1 MSRTIKSPTNAELEV
16 LEILWQ
22 KKKAT
27 VREVHDTISVTKTCV
42 YTSTLKTMQKMTAK
56 KLIGRVTN
64 EQGHVYHALIQE
76 SKVRNNQVNEL
87 IDKFFNGSYSKLA
100 LHALGNTSKDE
111 NIDELVKLINDL
123 KRNKK

>member
-1 MSRTIKSPTNAELEV
+1 MGRSSKSPTDAELEV
-16 LEILWQ
+16 LDILWE

-27 VREVHDTISVTKTCV
+27 VREVYDTISLTKTCV

-56 KLIGRVTN
+56 KLIGRETTD
-64 EQGHVYHALIQE
+64 QGHVYHALVKE
-76 SKVRNNQVNEL
+76 SNVRNNQVTEL

-100 LHALGNTSKDE
+100 LHALGNASKDE